1 MTRRW
6 IVVAAFVLAAAA
18 VNAQQMPPGKWWQ
31 RPEVVQ
37 ELALTS
43 EQRDRLD
50 EIFRTAAN
58 DLIDAKGSVEK
69 MQVAL
74 RGELDRPQIRRQE
87 VMRIAA
93 QLSDAR
99 GKLFEREI
107 TMLLDMQGV
116 LNAQQWSRLREHLDR
131 MHEQR
136 PRPGEGRPP
145 MGRGR
150 RP

>member
-1 MTRRW
+1 
-6 IVVAAFVLAAAA
+6 
-18 VNAQQMPPGKWWQ
+18 
-31 RPEVVQ
+31 
-37 ELALTS
+37 
-43 EQRDRLD
+43 
-50 EIFRTAAN
+50 
-58 DLIDAKGSVEK
+58 

-93 QLSDAR
+93 QLNDAR

-107 TMLLDMQGV
+107 MMLLDMQGV
-116 LNAQQWSRLREHLDR
+116 LNSQQWNRLREHLDR
-131 MHEQR
+131 VQGQR
-136 PRPGEGRPP
+136 PRAGEGRPP